1 MNKKSCKRI
10 RENSSLEAAVK
21 PYLDYY
27 VFCDTDEAVEEYAG
41 VDIDDLTG
49 FRIGDVED
57 GCTFVGH
64 LFAKD
69 DIDTPLNILLVFEKD
84 GEYIVGTTIG
94 GIVYRVSLDEVQVN
108 LNYKE

>member
-1 MNKKSCKRI
+1 MNNRRHRRFK
-10 RENSSLEAAVK
+10 ENASLEAALK

-27 VFCDTDEAVEEYAG
+27 VFCDSDEATEEYTG

-49 FRIGDVED
+49 YRVGDIED

-64 LFAKD
+64 LFVKD
-69 DIDTPLNILLVFEKD
+69 DIKTPLDILLVFEKD
-84 GEYIVGTTIG
+84 GKYIVGTTVG
-94 GIVYRVSLDEVQVN
+94 GIVHRVSLDEVETN

>member
-1 MNKKSCKRI
+1 MNRKNYKRI
-10 RENSSLEAAVK
+10 KENKALEAALK

-27 VFCDTDEAVEEYAG
+27 VFCDTDEAAEEYTG

-49 FRIGDVED
+49 YCIGDVEG

-69 DIDTPLNILLVFEKD
+69 DIRTPLDILLVFEKD
-84 GEYIVGTTIG
+84 GEYIVGTTVG
-94 GIVYRVSLDEVQVN
+94 GNVFRVSLDEVEVN